1 MLLWLTLTI
10 LWSTNC
16 WADQMYGNGGSG
28 RYFSSS
34 IDNQNDI
41 SGIRVSV
48 SPIGIFRSIQLRY
61 GSAWSRIYGVSG
73 GSAQE
78 FILQPDEYII
88 GLVGSHR
95 IYLRYLVVY
104 TNLGRQATFGQDSGR
119 SFIVYPD
126 EPGMVLTG
134 LFGQTQLLG
143 ITGIGFK
150 WDYPLAEPETTP
162 PSTTQNTEA
171 TP

>member
-10 LWSTNC
+10 LWSTTC
-16 WADQMYGNGGSG
+16 WADQMYGNGGG
-28 RYFSSS
+28 TYFSSS
-34 IDNQNDI
+34 IDNKNDI
-41 SGIRVSV
+41 SGIRVSI

-61 GSAWSRIYGVSG
+61 GSAWSQIYGVSG
-73 GSAQE
+73 GHAQE

-95 IYLRYLVVY
+95 VYLRYLVVY
-104 TNLGRQATFGQDSGR
+104 TNLGRQAIFGQDSGR

-126 EPGMVLTG
+126 VSGKVLTG
-134 LFGQTQLLG
+134 LFGQAQLLG

-150 WDYPLAEPETTP
+150 WDYPLPGPENAP
-162 PSTTQNTEA
+162 PSTTQNTKA
-171 TP
+171 SF

>member
-10 LWSTNC
+10 LWSTTC
-16 WADQMYGNGGSG
+16 WADQMYGNGGG
-28 RYFSSS
+28 TYFSSS
-34 IDNQNDI
+34 IDNKNDI
-41 SGIRVSV
+41 SGIRVSI
-48 SPIGIFRSIQLRY
+48 SPIGIFRSIQLKY
-61 GSAWSRIYGVSG
+61 GSAWSQIYGVSG

-95 IYLRYLVVY
+95 VYLRYLVVY
-104 TNLGRQATFGQDSGR
+104 TNLGRWAPFGQVSGR
-119 SFIVYPD
+119 SFTVYPD

-150 WDYPLAEPETTP
+150 WDYPLAEPESIQQ
-162 PSTTQNTEA
+162 STN
-171 TP
+171 